1 MSVPLT
7 LKVFKGDAMVARR
20 DYDRDII
27 KIGRLASAHLCL
39 DDDKVSRIHSVIE
52 VAPDGKLS
60 IIDMGSV
67 EGTWVNGKRVNKGTI
82 AFGDEIR
89 VGNTLIRVEDGAG
102 AVAAAAAAAAPMTNG
117 NGSPH
122 AAPVLSAMPA
132 AAAVAAPMAAPAPEP
147 TPAPAAA
154 PALVAAPVVA
164 RAPVA
169 PTPAPAAAPAVV
181 PVSAP
186 ARTPSGLH
194 PRAHPHHDV
203 EDWPH
208 LDSRLR
214 PVRRKGAGALGL
226 ELRFRWGD
234 QILSEQ
240 LLPPTHKGEFTIG
253 TAEGVDLAVGDS
265 KTGKPKFVL
274 ISADGTGGF
283 TLHVTG
289 KMGGEL
295 ERKGRIVTLMQAIES
310 SMATNDGDSYG
321 IALEPDDI
329 ALVDLGGVVV
339 DLCFQPLPQKV
350 AVPLT
355 ERLDW
360 TALNIF
366 LLVFFLAGVLFV
378 AGINRAA
385 SGDEFSDELSGNNAV
400 LTKLLV
406 KPPEMQKNPFLEQLA
421 KQKEKG
427 EAPAAFKGDEG
438 KMGKK
443 DAPNRN
449 ARAAP
454 KAIDPN
460 SKDQARLI
468 AQRIFGGKGNQ
479 GIATLFGR
487 AGLGG
492 SLQAAMGNM
501 TGSTVGDAG
510 GVLGMGLKG
519 GGGGGGGTGNT
530 IGIGAVGTRGVA
542 GGEGKYGTGIGMGK
556 KSSADISITQSD
568 PEVQGSM
575 DPELIRRVVRSHH
588 DQLKYCYDNALT
600 RNPKLTG
607 KVSVKWIIT
616 EAGTVA
622 SSNVVSTSTNTPEL
636 DRCIAGRVLTWVFPK
651 PKGGGV
657 AVVTYPFV
665 FKQAGE

>member
-1 MSVPLT
+1 VSVPLT
-7 LKVFKGDAMVARR
+7 LKVFKGDAMVAAK

-67 EGTWVNGKRVNKGTI
+67 EGTWVNGKRVNKG
-82 AFGDEIR
+82 ALSFGDEIR
-89 VGNTLIRVEDGAG
+89 VGNTLIKVEDGAT
-102 AVAAAAAAAAPMTNG
+102 ARAAAALAAAAQATAPTAPVVHANG
-117 NGSPH
+117 NGLTPAASLAEAARAVAP
-122 AAPVLSAMPA
+122 AVVPTIAPV
-132 AAAVAAPMAAPAPEP
+132 APLATPAAPAPAP
-147 TPAPAAA
+147 RVAPAPA
-154 PALVAAPVVA
+154 PAPVVA

-169 PTPAPAAAPAVV
+169 PRAAAEA
-181 PVSAP
+181 
-186 ARTPSGLH
+186 
-194 PRAHPHHDV
+194 
-203 EDWPH
+203 DWPH

-214 PVRRKGAGALGL
+214 PVRRKGAGPLGL

-234 QILSEQ
+234 QIVAEQ
-240 LLPPTHKGEFTIG
+240 LLGPTHKGEFKIG
-253 TAEGVDLAVGDS
+253 SASGVDFAVGDQRLGAPS
-265 KTGKPKFVL
+265 FAFVT
-274 ISADGTGGF
+274 ADGAGGF
-283 TLHVTG
+283 ILRITG
-289 KMGGEL
+289 QMTGEL
-295 ERKGRIVTLMQAIES
+295 ERKGRIVTLLQAIES
-310 SMATNDGDSYG
+310 GMATREDDAYA
-321 IALEPDDI
+321 ITLEPDDI
-329 ALVDLGGVVV
+329 ALVDVGGVVV
-339 DLCFQPLPQKV
+339 DLCFQPVPQRV
-350 AVPLT
+350 AVPIS

-366 LLVFFLAGVLFV
+366 LLVFFFAGLLVV
-378 AGINRAA
+378 AAVTRAA
-385 SGDEFSDELSGNNAV
+385 SGEDFSDELSGNNAV

-406 KPPEMQKNPFLEQLA
+406 KPPDPQKNPFLEQLA

-438 KMGKK
+438 QMGKK
-443 DAPNRN
+443 NAPNRD
-449 ARAAP
+449 AKASP

-468 AQRIFGGKGNQ
+468 AQRIFGGKGNA
-479 GIATLFGR
+479 GVATLFGR

-492 SLQAAMGNM
+492 SLQAAMGHM

-519 GGGGGGGTGNT
+519 SGGGGGGTGNT

-556 KSSADISITQSD
+556 KASADISITNSD
-568 PEVQGSM
+568 PEVTGSM

-600 RNPKLTG
+600 KNPKLTG
-607 KVSVKWIIT
+607 KVSVRWIIT
-616 EAGTVA
+616 EGGTVA
-622 SSNVVSTSTNTPEL
+622 SSNVVNTTTNTPEL
-636 DRCIAGRVLTWVFPK
+636 DRCIAGRVLTWIFPK

>member
-1 MSVPLT
+1 VPLT
-7 LKVFKGDAMVARR
+7 LKVFKGEAMVAAK

-52 VAPDGKLS
+52 VAPDGKLW
-60 IIDMGSV
+60 IIDLSG
-67 EGTWVNGKRVNKGTI
+67 EGTFVNGKKVNKG
-82 AFGDEIR
+82 ALSFGDEIR
-89 VGNTLIRVEDGAG
+89 VGNTLIKVEDGTTAR
-102 AVAAAAAAAAPMTNG
+102 AAAALVAAAQAPVPAAAPVHTNG
-117 NGSPH
+117 NT
-122 AAPVLSAMPA
+122 LTPA
-132 AAAVAAPMAAPAPEP
+132 ATLAEAARAVPPAAVAPTIAPVAPVAAPAAPAP
-147 TPAPAAA
+147 APAARVTA
-154 PALVAAPVVA
+154 PAPVVA

-169 PTPAPAAAPAVV
+169 PRAAPEA
-181 PVSAP
+181 
-186 ARTPSGLH
+186 
-194 PRAHPHHDV
+194 
-203 EDWPH
+203 DWPR

-214 PVRRKGAGALGL
+214 PVRRKGAGPLGL

-234 QILSEQ
+234 QIVAEQ
-240 LLPPTHKGEFTIG
+240 LLGPKHKGEFKIG
-253 TAEGVDLAVGDS
+253 SAAGVDFAVGDQKLGAPS
-265 KTGKPKFVL
+265 FALVT
-274 ISADGTGGF
+274 ADGAGGF
-283 TLHVTG
+283 TLRITG
-289 KMGGEL
+289 QMSGEL
-295 ERKGRIVTLMQAIES
+295 ERKGRIVTLVQAIES
-310 SMATNDGDSYG
+310 GMVVRDDDAYS

-329 ALVDLGGVVV
+329 ALVDVGGVLV
-339 DLCFQPLPQKV
+339 DLCFQPVPQRV
-350 AVPLT
+350 WVPIT

-366 LLVFFLAGVLFV
+366 LLVFFFAGLLVV
-378 AGINRAA
+378 AAVTRAA
-385 SGDEFSDELSGNNAV
+385 SGEEFTDELSGNTAV

-406 KPPEMQKNPFLEQLA
+406 KPPDPQKNPFLEQLA

-438 KMGKK
+438 QMGKK
-443 DAPNRN
+443 NAPNRD
-449 ARAAP
+449 AKASP

-468 AQRIFGGKGNQ
+468 AQRIFGGKGNA

-492 SLQAAMGNM
+492 SLQAAMGHM

-519 GGGGGGGTGNT
+519 SGGGGGGTGNT

-556 KSSADISITQSD
+556 KASADISITNSD
-568 PEVQGSM
+568 PEVTGSM

-600 RNPKLTG
+600 KNPKLTG
-607 KVSVKWIIT
+607 KVSVRWIIT
-616 EAGTVA
+616 EGGTVA
-622 SSNVVSTSTNTPEL
+622 SSNVVNSTTNTPEL
-636 DRCIAGRVLTWVFPK
+636 DRCIAGRVLTWIFPK

>member
-1 MSVPLT
+1 VSVPLT
-7 LKVFKGDAMVARR
+7 LKVFKGEAMVVAK

-27 KIGRLASAHLCL
+27 KIGRLATAHLCL

-52 VAPDGKLS
+52 VTPEGKLF
-60 IIDMGSV
+60 IIDVGGT
-67 EGTWVNGKRVNKGTI
+67 GTWVNGKKVTKGALT
-82 AFGDEIR
+82 FGDEIR
-89 VGNTLIRVEDGAG
+89 IGNTLIKVEDGAT
-102 AVAAAAAAAAPMTNG
+102 AKAASDLASAAQASVQVPVVHTNG
-117 NGSPH
+117 NG
-122 AAPVLSAMPA
+122 LSAA
-132 AAAVAAPMAAPAPEP
+132 ATLSGAARVVPVAAVAQPSPQPASVVP
-147 TPAPAAA
+147 TASPVP
-154 PALVAAPVVA
+154 APVVA
-164 RAPVA
+164 RAPLTVA
-169 PTPAPAAAPAVV
+169 AKPAAAE
-181 PVSAP
+181 
-186 ARTPSGLH
+186 R
-194 PRAHPHHDV
+194 
-203 EDWPH
+203 DWPG

-234 QILSEQ
+234 QIVAEH
-240 LLPPTHKGEFTIG
+240 LLGPKHKGEFKVG
-253 TAEGVDLAVGDS
+253 SAAGVDFVVGDQ
-265 KTGKPKFVL
+265 KLGVPAFTLV
-274 ISADGTGGF
+274 SADGTGGF
-283 TLHVTG
+283 VLRFTG
-289 KMGGEL
+289 QMGGEI
-295 ERKGRIVTLMQAIES
+295 ERKGRIVTLLQAIES
-310 SMATNDGDSYG
+310 GLATREDEAYS
-321 IALEPDDI
+321 ISLEPDDI

-339 DLCFQPLPQKV
+339 DLCFQPVPQAV

-378 AGINRAA
+378 TAVTRSA
-385 SGDEFSDELSGNNAV
+385 SGEEFTDELSGNTAV

-438 KMGKK
+438 QLGKK
-443 DAPNRN
+443 NAPNRD
-449 ARAAP
+449 ARASP

-468 AQRIFGGKGNQ
+468 AQRIFGGKGNA
-479 GIATLFGR
+479 GISVTFGR

-492 SLQAAMGNM
+492 TLQAAMGHM
-501 TGSTVGDAG
+501 TGSTIGDAG

-519 GGGGGGGTGNT
+519 SGGGGGGTGNT

-556 KSSADISITQSD
+556 KASAEISITNSD
-568 PEVQGSM
+568 PVVEGTM
-575 DPELIRRVVRSHH
+575 DPELIRRVVHSHL

-600 RNPKLTG
+600 KNPKLTG
-607 KVSVKWIIT
+607 KV
-616 EAGTVA
+616 GTVA
-622 SSNVVSTSTNTPEL
+622 ESHVASTTTNTPEL
-636 DRCIAGRVLTWVFPK
+636 DRCIAGRVLTWIFPK
-651 PKGGGV
+651 PKGGGM

-665 FKQAGE
+665 FKPAGE

>member
-7 LKVFKGDAMVARR
+7 LKVFKGEAMVAAK

-27 KIGRLASAHLCL
+27 KIGRLATAHLCL

-52 VAPDGKLS
+52 VSPDGKLS

-67 EGTWVNGKRVNKGTI
+67 EGTWVNGKKVSKGTLT
-82 AFGDEIR
+82 FGDEIR
-89 VGNTLIRVEDGAG
+89 VGNTLIRVEDGAT
-102 AVAAAAAAAAPMTNG
+102 ARAAA
-117 NGSPH
+117 
-122 AAPVLSAMPA
+122 
-132 AAAVAAPMAAPAPEP
+132 
-147 TPAPAAA
+147 
-154 PALVAAPVVA
+154 ALVAAQAPVPAAVPGHTNGNAVSAAAARALPVA
-164 RAPVA
+164 AVAPAIAPVA
-169 PTPAPAAAPAVV
+169 PVPASAPVAV

-186 ARTPSGLH
+186 AAQTPATRIPAPAPATARAQVP
-194 PRAHPHHDV
+194 PRPQAA
-203 EDWPH
+203 ERDWPG
-208 LDSRLR
+208 LDARLR
-214 PVRRKGAGALGL
+214 PIRRKGAGPLGL

-234 QILSEQ
+234 QIVAER
-240 LLPPTHKGEFTIG
+240 LLGPKHKGEFKIG
-253 TAEGVDLAVGDS
+253 SAAGVDFSVGDQKLGAPS
-265 KTGKPKFVL
+265 FSLV
-274 ISADGTGGF
+274 SADGTGGF

-289 KMGGEL
+289 QMAGEL
-295 ERKGRIVTLMQAIES
+295 ERKGRIVTLLQAIES
-310 SMATNDGDSYG
+310 GLATPEGDGYA

-329 ALVDLGGVVV
+329 ALVEVGGVVV
-339 DLCFQPLPQKV
+339 DLCFQPVPQRV
-350 AVPLT
+350 AVPIT

-366 LLVFFLAGVLFV
+366 LLVFFFAGLLVV
-378 AGINRAA
+378 AAVTRAA
-385 SGDEFSDELSGNNAV
+385 SGEEFTDELSGNTAV

-406 KPPEMQKNPFLEQLA
+406 KPPEAQKNPFLEQLA
-421 KQKEKG
+421 KSKEKG

-438 KMGKK
+438 KMGKR

-449 ARAAP
+449 ARASP

-468 AQRIFGGKGNQ
+468 AQRIFGGKGNA
-479 GIATLFGR
+479 GTAIIFGR

-519 GGGGGGGTGNT
+519 SGGGGGGTGNT

-542 GGEGKYGTGIGMGK
+542 GGEGKYGSGIGMGK
-556 KSSADISITQSD
+556 KASADISITNSD
-568 PEVQGSM
+568 PEVTGSM

-607 KVSVKWIIT
+607 KVSVRWIIT

-622 SSNVVSTSTNTPEL
+622 SSNVVNTTTNTPEL
-636 DRCIAGRVLTWVFPK
+636 DRCIAGRVLTWIFPK

>member
-1 MSVPLT
+1 VPLT
-7 LKVFKGDAMVARR
+7 LKVFKGDAMVAAK

-52 VAPDGKLS
+52 IAPDGKLS

-67 EGTWVNGKRVNKGTI
+67 EGTFVNGKRVNKGSLT
-82 AFGDEIR
+82 FGDEIR
-89 VGNTLIRVEDGAG
+89 VGNTLIKVEDGA
-102 AVAAAAAAAAPMTNG
+102 AARAAAALAATAAQAPVPSIAPVHTNGNAVSAAAALSEAVRSAPVVAAVPT
-117 NGSPH
+117 PAPV
-122 AAPVLSAMPA
+122 AAPV
-132 AAAVAAPMAAPAPEP
+132 VAPAP
-147 TPAPAAA
+147 TPAPAPA
-154 PALVAAPVVA
+154 PVVVA

-169 PTPAPAAAPAVV
+169 PRPAASEEEWPRLD
-181 PVSAP
+181 
-186 ARTPSGLH
+186 AR
-194 PRAHPHHDV
+194 A
-203 EDWPH
+203 
-208 LDSRLR
+208 R
-214 PVRRKGAGALGL
+214 PVRRKGAGPLGL

-234 QILSEQ
+234 QILAEQ
-240 LLPPTHKGEFTIG
+240 LLGPTHKGEFKIG
-253 TAEGVDLAVGDS
+253 SAAGVDFVVGDQRLS
-265 KTGKPKFVL
+265 SPSFVL
-274 ISADGTGGF
+274 VTADGSGGF
-283 TLHVTG
+283 TLRITG
-289 KMGGEL
+289 QMTGEL

-310 SMATNDGDSYG
+310 GMATREDEAYS
-321 IALEPDDI
+321 IALEPDDV
-329 ALVDLGGVVV
+329 ALVDVGGVVV
-339 DLCFQPLPQKV
+339 DLCFQPVPQKV

-366 LLVFFLAGVLFV
+366 LLVFFFAGLLVV
-378 AGINRAA
+378 AAVTRAA
-385 SGDEFSDELSGNNAV
+385 SGEEFTDELSGNNAV

-406 KPPEMQKNPFLEQLA
+406 KPPEMQKNPFIEQLNKA
-421 KQKEKG
+421 KEKG
-427 EAPAAFKGDEG
+427 EAPAAFQGTEG
-438 KMGKK
+438 QMGKK
-443 DAPNRN
+443 NAPNRD
-449 ARAAP
+449 AKAAP

-468 AQRIFGGKGNQ
+468 AQRIFGGKGNA

-492 SLQAAMGNM
+492 NLQAAMGHM

-519 GGGGGGGTGNT
+519 SGGGGGGTGNT

-556 KSSADISITQSD
+556 KASADISITNSD
-568 PEVQGSM
+568 PEVTGSM

-600 RNPKLTG
+600 KNPKLTG
-607 KVSVKWIIT
+607 KVSVRWIIT
-616 EAGTVA
+616 EGGTVA
-622 SSNVVSTSTNTPEL
+622 SSNVVNTTTNTPEL
-636 DRCIAGRVLTWVFPK
+636 DRCIAGRVLTWIFPK

>member
-7 LKVFKGDAMVARR
+7 LKVFKGEAMVAAK

-67 EGTWVNGKRVNKGTI
+67 EGTWVNGKRVNKG
-82 AFGDEIR
+82 ALSFGDEIR
-89 VGNTLIRVEDGAG
+89 VGNTLIRIEDGAT
-102 AVAAAAAAAAPMTNG
+102 ARAAAALSATAQVPVPVVAPVHTNG
-117 NGSPH
+117 NTVSPS
-122 AAPVLSAMPA
+122 AALAEAARAVPLTSVAPVIAPVVAPA
-132 AAAVAAPMAAPAPEP
+132 PTPAPVNLGSVAPVAAPAP
-147 TPAPAAA
+147 A
-154 PALVAAPVVA
+154 VARAPVVA
-164 RAPVA
+164 RAP
-169 PTPAPAAAPAVV
+169 AA
-181 PVSAP
+181 S
-186 ARTPSGLH
+186 
-194 PRAHPHHDV
+194 D
-203 EDWPH
+203 DWPH
-208 LDSRLR
+208 LDARLR
-214 PVRRKGAGALGL
+214 PVRRKGAGPLGL

-234 QILSEQ
+234 QIVAEQ
-240 LLPPTHKGEFTIG
+240 LLGPKHKGEFKIG
-253 TAEGVDLAVGDS
+253 SAAGVDFAIGDQRLGGPS
-265 KTGKPKFVL
+265 FALVT
-274 ISADGTGGF
+274 ADGAGGF
-283 TLHVTG
+283 TLRITG
-289 KMGGEL
+289 QMTGEL
-295 ERKGRIVTLMQAIES
+295 ERKGRIVSLMQAIES
-310 SMATNDGDSYG
+310 GLATREDDAYA
-321 IALEPDDI
+321 ITLEPDDI
-329 ALVDLGGVVV
+329 ALVDVGGVVV
-339 DLCFQPLPQKV
+339 DLCFQPVPQKV
-350 AVPLT
+350 AVPIS

-366 LLVFFLAGVLFV
+366 LLVFFFAGLLVV
-378 AGINRAA
+378 AAVTRAA
-385 SGDEFSDELSGNNAV
+385 SGEEFTDELSGNNAV

-406 KPPEMQKNPFLEQLA
+406 KPPEMQKNPFIEQLN

-427 EAPAAFKGDEG
+427 EAPAAFQGTEG
-438 KMGKK
+438 QMGKK
-443 DAPNRN
+443 NAPQRDAK
-449 ARAAP
+449 AAP

-468 AQRIFGGKGNQ
+468 AQRIFGGKGNA

-492 SLQAAMGNM
+492 NLQAAMGHM

-510 GVLGMGLKG
+510 GVLGMGVKG
-519 GGGGGGGTGNT
+519 SGGGGGGTGNT

-556 KSSADISITQSD
+556 KSSADISITNSD

-607 KVSVKWIIT
+607 KVSVRWIIR
-616 EAGTVA
+616 EDGTVA
-622 SSNVVSTSTNTPEL
+622 SSNVQTTTTGTPDL
-636 DRCIAGRVLTWVFPK
+636 DKCIAGRVLTWIFPK

>member
-1 MSVPLT
+1 VSVPLT
-7 LKVFKGDAMVARR
+7 LKVFKGEAMVAAK

-52 VAPDGKLS
+52 VAPDGRLS

-67 EGTWVNGKRVNKGTI
+67 EGTWVNGKRVNKG
-82 AFGDEIR
+82 ALSFGDEIR
-89 VGNTLIRVEDGAG
+89 VGGTLIKIEDGA
-102 AVAAAAAAAAPMTNG
+102 AARAAAAISAAAQVALPPAAPVHTNG
-117 NGSPH
+117 NSVSPSAALAEAVRAVPLSV
-122 AAPVLSAMPA
+122 AAPVARPA
-132 AAAVAAPMAAPAPEP
+132 PVAAPAPVP
-147 TPAPAAA
+147 TAPVAAH
-154 PALVAAPVVA
+154 APVVA
-164 RAPVA
+164 RAAVA
-169 PTPAPAAAPAVV
+169 AHGAV
-181 PVSAP
+181 A
-186 ARTPSGLH
+186 
-194 PRAHPHHDV
+194 

-208 LDSRLR
+208 LDARLR
-214 PVRRKGAGALGL
+214 PVRRKGAGPLGL

-234 QILSEQ
+234 QIVAEQ
-240 LLPPTHKGEFTIG
+240 LLGPKHKGDLKIG
-253 TAEGVDLAVGDS
+253 SGPGVDFALGDQRLGAPS
-265 KTGKPKFVL
+265 FTLV
-274 ISADGTGGF
+274 SADGAGGF
-283 TLHVTG
+283 VLRITG
-289 KMGGEL
+289 QMTGEL
-295 ERKGRIVTLMQAIES
+295 ERKGRIVSLVQAIES
-310 SMATNDGDSYG
+310 GLATRDDDAYG
-321 IALEPDDI
+321 IALEPDDV
-329 ALVDLGGVVV
+329 ALVDVGGVVV
-339 DLCFQPLPQKV
+339 DLCFQPVPQKV
-350 AVPLT
+350 VVPIS

-366 LLVFFLAGVLFV
+366 LLVFFFAGLLVV
-378 AGINRAA
+378 AAITRAA
-385 SGDEFSDELSGNNAV
+385 SGDEFTDELSGNNAV

-406 KPPEMQKNPFLEQLA
+406 KPPEMQKNPFIEQLN

-427 EAPAAFKGDEG
+427 EAPAAFQGTEG
-438 KMGKK
+438 QMGKK
-443 DAPNRN
+443 NAPNRD
-449 ARAAP
+449 AKASP

-468 AQRIFGGKGNQ
+468 AQKIFGGKGNA

-492 SLQAAMGNM
+492 SLTAAMGHM

-510 GVLGMGLKG
+510 GVLGMGVKG
-519 GGGGGGGTGNT
+519 SGGGGGGTGNT

-556 KSSADISITQSD
+556 KASADISITQSD
-568 PEVQGSM
+568 PEVTGSM

-600 RNPKLTG
+600 KNPKLTG
-607 KVSVKWIIT
+607 KVSVRWIIR
-616 EAGTVA
+616 EDGTVA
-622 SSNVVSTSTNTPEL
+622 SSNVVSSTSGTPEL
-636 DRCIAGRVLTWVFPK
+636 DHCISGRVLLWIFPK

>member
-7 LKVFKGDAMVARR
+7 LKVFKGEAMVAAK

-27 KIGRLASAHLCL
+27 KIGRLATAHLCL

-67 EGTWVNGKRVNKGTI
+67 EGTWVNGKKINKGPLS
-82 AFGDEIR
+82 FGDEIR
-89 VGNTLIRVEDGAG
+89 VGNTLIKVEDGAT
-102 AVAAAAAAAAPMTNG
+102 ARAAAALAATAAQAPAPVVAPVHTNGNAGSAAAALSEAARSLPI
-117 NGSPH
+117 
-122 AAPVLSAMPA
+122 APV
-132 AAAVAAPMAAPAPEP
+132 APAV
-147 TPAPAAA
+147 APAAA
-154 PALVAAPVVA
+154 PVVAPVPAPVPAPVVA
-164 RAPVA
+164 RAPLA
-169 PTPAPAAAPAVV
+169 PRP
-181 PVSAP
+181 SA
-186 ARTPSGLH
+186 H
-194 PRAHPHHDV
+194 EEEWPR
-203 EDWPH
+203 
-208 LDSRLR
+208 LDSRAR
-214 PVRRKGAGALGL
+214 PVRRKGAGPLGL

-234 QILSEQ
+234 QILAEH
-240 LLPPTHKGEFTIG
+240 LLGPKHKGEFKIG
-253 TAEGVDLAVGDS
+253 SAAGVDFIVGDQRLGGPS
-265 KTGKPKFVL
+265 FALVT
-274 ISADGTGGF
+274 ADGAGGF
-283 TLHVTG
+283 TLRITG
-289 KMGGEL
+289 QMTGEL

-310 SMATNDGDSYG
+310 GMASREDDAYAIT
-321 IALEPDDI
+321 LEPDDV
-329 ALVDLGGVVV
+329 ALVDVGGVVV
-339 DLCFQPLPQKV
+339 DLCFQPVPPKV
-350 AVPLT
+350 LVPIT

-366 LLVFFLAGVLFV
+366 LLVFFFAGLLVV
-378 AGINRAA
+378 AAVTRAA
-385 SGDEFSDELSGNNAV
+385 SGEEFTDELSGNTAV

-406 KPPEMQKNPFLEQLA
+406 KPPEMQKNPFIEQLNKA
-421 KQKEKG
+421 KERG
-427 EAPAAFKGDEG
+427 EAPAAFQGTEG
-438 KMGKK
+438 QMGKK
-443 DAPNRN
+443 NAPNRD
-449 ARAAP
+449 AKASP

-468 AQRIFGGKGNQ
+468 AQRIFGGKGNA

-492 SLQAAMGNM
+492 SLQAAMGHM

-519 GGGGGGGTGNT
+519 SGGGGGGTGNT

-556 KSSADISITQSD
+556 KASADISITNSD
-568 PEVQGSM
+568 PEVTGSM

-600 RNPKLTG
+600 KNPKLTG
-607 KVSVKWIIT
+607 KVSVRWIIT
-616 EAGTVA
+616 EGGTVA
-622 SSNVVSTSTNTPEL
+622 SSNVVSSTTNTPDL

>member
-1 MSVPLT
+1 VSVPLT
-7 LKVFKGDAMVARR
+7 LKVFKGDAMVAAK

-67 EGTWVNGKRVNKGTI
+67 EGTFVNGKRVNKGSLT
-82 AFGDEIR
+82 FGDEIR
-89 VGNTLIRVEDGAG
+89 VGNTLIKVEDGAS
-102 AVAAAAAAAAPMTNG
+102 ARAAAALAATAAQAPAPAIAPVHTNGNAVSAAAAL
-117 NGSPH
+117 SE
-122 AAPVLSAMPA
+122 AVRSAPV
-132 AAAVAAPMAAPAPEP
+132 VAPVP
-147 TPAPAAA
+147 TPAP
-154 PALVAAPVVA
+154 VAAPVVAAVPTPAPVAAPVVVA

-169 PTPAPAAAPAVV
+169 APRPAAREEEWPRLD
-181 PVSAP
+181 
-186 ARTPSGLH
+186 AR
-194 PRAHPHHDV
+194 A
-203 EDWPH
+203 
-208 LDSRLR
+208 R
-214 PVRRKGAGALGL
+214 PVRRKGAGPLGL

-234 QILSEQ
+234 QILAEQ
-240 LLPPTHKGEFTIG
+240 LLGPKHKGEFKIG
-253 TAEGVDLAVGDS
+253 SAAGVDFIVGDQRLS
-265 KTGKPKFVL
+265 SPSFALVT
-274 ISADGTGGF
+274 ADGNGGF
-283 TLHVTG
+283 TLRITG
-289 KMGGEL
+289 QMTGEL

-310 SMATNDGDSYG
+310 GMATREDEAYS
-321 IALEPDDI
+321 IALEPDDV
-329 ALVDLGGVVV
+329 ALVDVGGVVV
-339 DLCFQPLPQKV
+339 DLCFQPVPQKV
-350 AVPLT
+350 AVPLA

-366 LLVFFLAGVLFV
+366 LLVFFFAGLLVV
-378 AGINRAA
+378 AAVTRAA
-385 SGDEFSDELSGNNAV
+385 SGEEFTDELSGNNAV

-406 KPPEMQKNPFLEQLA
+406 KPPEMQKNPFIEQLNKA
-421 KQKEKG
+421 KEKG
-427 EAPAAFKGDEG
+427 EAPAAFQGTEG
-438 KMGKK
+438 QMGKK
-443 DAPNRN
+443 NAPNRD
-449 ARAAP
+449 AKAAP

-468 AQRIFGGKGNQ
+468 AQRIFGGKGNA

-487 AGLGG
+487 QGLGG
-492 SLQAAMGNM
+492 SLQAAMGHM

-519 GGGGGGGTGNT
+519 SGGGGGGTGNT

-556 KSSADISITQSD
+556 KASADISITNSD
-568 PEVQGSM
+568 PEVNGSI

-600 RNPKLTG
+600 KNPKLTG
-607 KVSVKWIIT
+607 KVSVRWIIT
-616 EAGTVA
+616 EGGTVA
-622 SSNVVSTSTNTPEL
+622 SSNVVNTTTNTPDL
-636 DRCIAGRVLTWVFPK
+636 DRCIAGRVLTWIFPK

>member
-1 MSVPLT
+1 VPLT
-7 LKVFKGDAMVARR
+7 LKVFKGEAMVAAK

-67 EGTWVNGKRVNKGTI
+67 EGTWVNGKRINKG
-82 AFGDEIR
+82 ALSFGDEIR
-89 VGNTLIRVEDGAG
+89 VGNTLIKVEDGAT
-102 AVAAAAAAAAPMTNG
+102 ARAAAALAAVAQAPVQAAPVVHTNG
-117 NGSPH
+117 NG
-122 AAPVLSAMPA
+122 LTPA
-132 AAAVAAPMAAPAPEP
+132 ATLAEAARTAAPAVAP
-147 TPAPAAA
+147 TIAPVAPLAAPAAA
-154 PALVAAPVVA
+154 PAPRAAPAPAPAPVVA

-169 PTPAPAAAPAVV
+169 PRAAAA
-181 PVSAP
+181 AE
-186 ARTPSGLH
+186 A
-194 PRAHPHHDV
+194 
-203 EDWPH
+203 DWPH

-214 PVRRKGAGALGL
+214 PVRRKGAGPLGL

-234 QILSEQ
+234 QIVAEQ
-240 LLPPTHKGEFTIG
+240 LLGPTHKGEFKIG
-253 TAEGVDLAVGDS
+253 SAAGVDFVVGDQRLGAPS
-265 KTGKPKFVL
+265 FAFVT
-274 ISADGTGGF
+274 ADGAGGF
-283 TLHVTG
+283 TLRITG
-289 KMGGEL
+289 QMTGEL
-295 ERKGRIVTLMQAIES
+295 ERKGRIVTLLQAIES
-310 SMATNDGDSYG
+310 GMASREDDAYSIT
-321 IALEPDDI
+321 LEPDDI
-329 ALVDLGGVVV
+329 ALVDVGGVVV
-339 DLCFQPLPQKV
+339 DLCFQPVPQRV
-350 AVPLT
+350 AVPIS

-366 LLVFFLAGVLFV
+366 LLVFFFAGLLVV
-378 AGINRAA
+378 AAVTRAA
-385 SGDEFSDELSGNNAV
+385 SGEDFSDELSGNNAV

-406 KPPEMQKNPFLEQLA
+406 KPPDPQKNPFLEQLA

-438 KMGKK
+438 QMGKK
-443 DAPNRN
+443 NAPNRD
-449 ARAAP
+449 AKASP

-468 AQRIFGGKGNQ
+468 AQRIFGGKGNA
-479 GIATLFGR
+479 GVATLFGR

-492 SLQAAMGNM
+492 SLQAAMGHM

-519 GGGGGGGTGNT
+519 SGGGGGGTGNT

-556 KSSADISITQSD
+556 KASADISITNSD
-568 PEVQGSM
+568 PEVTGSM

-600 RNPKLTG
+600 KNPKLTG
-607 KVSVKWIIT
+607 KVSVRWIIT
-616 EAGTVA
+616 EGGTVA
-622 SSNVVSTSTNTPEL
+622 SSNVVNTTTNTPEL
-636 DRCIAGRVLTWVFPK
+636 DRCIAGRVLTWIFPK

>member
-1 MSVPLT
+1 VPLT
-7 LKVFKGDAMVARR
+7 LKVFKGDAMVAAK

-67 EGTWVNGKRVNKGTI
+67 EGTWVNGRRVNKGVLS
-82 AFGDEIR
+82 FGDEIR
-89 VGNTLIRVEDGAG
+89 VGNTLIKVEDGATARAAAEL
-102 AVAAAAAAAAPMTNG
+102 AVAAQVPVSAPAPVHTNG
-117 NGSPH
+117 NALSP
-122 AAPVLSAMPA
+122 AAVLSEA
-132 AAAVAAPMAAPAPEP
+132 ARAVPMASVEPPIALP
-147 TPAPAAA
+147 TPAPAIAPVVAPVARAPQA
-154 PALVAAPVVA
+154 PAPAPVVA
-164 RAPVA
+164 RAPVVSR
-169 PTPAPAAAPAVV
+169 PAVPAAAWPRLD
-181 PVSAP
+181 
-186 ARTPSGLH
+186 AR
-194 PRAHPHHDV
+194 A
-203 EDWPH
+203 
-208 LDSRLR
+208 R
-214 PVRRKGAGALGL
+214 PVRRKGAGPLGL

-240 LLPPTHKGEFTIG
+240 LLGPKHKGDFKIG
-253 TAEGVDLAVGDS
+253 SAAGVDFTVGDQRLGAPS
-265 KTGKPKFVL
+265 FVL
-274 ISADGTGGF
+274 VSADGAGGF
-283 TLHVTG
+283 TLRITG
-289 KMGGEL
+289 QMTGEL
-295 ERKGRIVTLMQAIES
+295 ERKGRIVTLLQAIES
-310 SMATNDGDSYG
+310 GMATREDDAYS
-321 IALEPDDI
+321 IALEPDDV
-329 ALVDLGGVVV
+329 ALVDVGGVVV
-339 DLCFQPLPQKV
+339 DLCFQPVPPKV
-350 AVPLT
+350 LVPLS

-366 LLVFFLAGVLFV
+366 LLVFFFAGLMVV
-378 AGINRAA
+378 AAITRAA
-385 SGDEFSDELSGNNAV
+385 SGDEFTDELSGNTAV

-406 KPPEMQKNPFLEQLA
+406 KPPEMQKNPFIEQLNRA
-421 KQKEKG
+421 KEKG
-427 EAPAAFKGDEG
+427 EAPAAFQGTEG
-438 KMGKK
+438 QMGKK
-443 DAPNRN
+443 NAPNRD
-449 ARAAP
+449 AKASP

-468 AQRIFGGKGNQ
+468 AQRIFGGKGNA

-492 SLQAAMGNM
+492 SLQAAMGHM

-519 GGGGGGGTGNT
+519 SGGGGGGTGNT

-568 PEVQGSM
+568 PEVTGSM

-600 RNPKLTG
+600 KNPKLTG
-607 KVSVKWIIT
+607 KVSVRWIIT

-622 SSNVVSTSTNTPEL
+622 SSNVVNSTTNTPDL
-636 DRCIAGRVLTWVFPK
+636 DRCIAGRVLTWIFPK

>member
-1 MSVPLT
+1 VSVPLT
-7 LKVFKGDAMVARR
+7 LKVFKGDAMVAAK

-67 EGTWVNGKRVNKGTI
+67 EGTWVNGKKVSKGSLT
-82 AFGDEIR
+82 FGDEIR
-89 VGNTLIRVEDGAG
+89 VGNTLIKVEDGA
-102 AVAAAAAAAAPMTNG
+102 AARAAAALAATAAQ
-117 NGSPH
+117 
-122 AAPVLSAMPA
+122 APV
-132 AAAVAAPMAAPAPEP
+132 PMAAPVHANGNALSAAAALAEAARVVPVVPAAPVVASVP

-154 PALVAAPVVA
+154 PVAAPTPAPAPVVA
-164 RAPVA
+164 RAAVA
-169 PTPAPAAAPAVV
+169 PRPAAA
-181 PVSAP
+181 
-186 ARTPSGLH
+186 
-194 PRAHPHHDV
+194 V
-203 EDWPH
+203 EDWPR
-208 LDSRLR
+208 LDSRAR
-214 PVRRKGAGALGL
+214 PVRRKGAGPLGL

-234 QILSEQ
+234 LILAEY
-240 LLPPTHKGEFTIG
+240 LLGPAHKGDFKIG
-253 TAEGVDLAVGDS
+253 SAAGVDFSSGDQRLGGRS
-265 KTGKPKFVL
+265 FTLV
-274 ISADGTGGF
+274 SADGAGGF
-283 TLHVTG
+283 TLRITG
-289 KMGGEL
+289 QMTGEL

-310 SMATNDGDSYG
+310 GMASREDDAYAIT
-321 IALEPDDI
+321 LEPDDI

-339 DLCFQPLPQKV
+339 DLCFQPVPQKV
-350 AVPLT
+350 AVPIT

-366 LLVFFLAGVLFV
+366 LLVFFFAGLLVV
-378 AGINRAA
+378 AAVTRLA
-385 SGDEFSDELSGNNAV
+385 SGDEFTDELSGNNAV

-406 KPPEMQKNPFLEQLA
+406 KPPDPQKNPFLEQLA
-421 KQKEKG
+421 KSKEKG
-427 EAPAAFKGDEG
+427 EAPAAFQGTEG
-438 KMGKK
+438 QMGRKN
-443 DAPNRN
+443 APNRD
-449 ARAAP
+449 AKASP

-468 AQRIFGGKGNQ
+468 AQRIFGGKGNA

-492 SLQAAMGNM
+492 SLQAAMGHM

-519 GGGGGGGTGNT
+519 SGGGGGGTGNT

-556 KSSADISITQSD
+556 KASADISITNSD
-568 PEVQGSM
+568 PEVTGSM

-600 RNPKLTG
+600 KNPKLTG
-607 KVSVKWIIT
+607 KVSVRWIIT
-616 EAGTVA
+616 EGGTVA
-622 SSNVVSTSTNTPEL
+622 SSNVVNSTTNTREL
-636 DRCIAGRVLTWVFPK
+636 DQCIAGRVLTWIFPK

>member
-1 MSVPLT
+1 VPVPLT
-7 LKVFKGDAMVARR
+7 LKVFKGDALVATR

-67 EGTWVNGKRVNKGTI
+67 EGTWVNGRRVNKGVI
-82 AFGDEIR
+82 AIGDEIR
-89 VGNTLIRVEDGAG
+89 LGNTVIKVETGTRRAAADL
-102 AVAAAAAAAAPMTNG
+102 AAAAVSAPVPVTNG
-117 NGSPH
+117 NPALSPAAVLSEAARAVPMQSLS
-122 AAPVLSAMPA
+122 AAPVLA
-132 AAAVAAPMAAPAPEP
+132 P
-147 TPAPAAA
+147 TPTPSSAPTSVPVPVVSA
-154 PALVAAPVVA
+154 PVAAPVDL
-164 RAPVA
+164 R
-169 PTPAPAAAPAVV
+169 PATHHVLAHAAQ
-181 PVSAP
+181 
-186 ARTPSGLH
+186 
-194 PRAHPHHDV
+194 PHR
-203 EDWPH
+203 DWPG
-208 LDSRLR
+208 LDSRMR
-214 PVRRKGAGALGL
+214 PVRRKGAGPLGL

-234 QILSEQ
+234 QIIAEQ
-240 LLPPTHKGEFTIG
+240 LLGPEHKGAFTIG
-253 TAEGVDLAVGDS
+253 SAPGVDFAVGDQ
-265 KTGKPKFVL
+265 KLDTPRFTLVTG
-274 ISADGTGGF
+274 DGTGGF
-283 TLHVTG
+283 SLNVTG
-289 KMGGEL
+289 KMSGEL
-295 ERKGRIVTLMQAIES
+295 ERKGRILTLVQAIQSGVAGHDGES
-310 SMATNDGDSYG
+310 YS
-321 IALEPDDI
+321 IALDPDDI

-339 DLCFQPLPQKV
+339 DLCFQPMPARV
-350 AVPLT
+350 AVPIT

-366 LLVFFLAGVLFV
+366 LLVFFLAGILFV
-378 AGINRAA
+378 AGVNRAA
-385 SGDEFSDELSGNNAV
+385 SGEDFADELSGNTAV

-406 KPPEMQKNPFLEQLA
+406 KPPEMQKNPFLEALA
-421 KQKEKG
+421 KSKEKG
-427 EAPAAFKGDEG
+427 EAPAAFKGEEG
-438 KMGKK
+438 KMGKR

-501 TGSTVGDAG
+501 TGATVGDAG
-510 GVLGMGLKG
+510 GVLGMGVRG
-519 GGGGGGGTGNT
+519 SGGGGGGTGNT

-556 KSSADISITQSD
+556 KSSADIAITNSD
-568 PEVQGSM
+568 PEVTGSM

-607 KVSVKWIIT
+607 KVAVRWIIT

-622 SSNVVSTSTNTPEL
+622 SSNVVSSSTGTPEL
-636 DRCIAGRVLTWVFPK
+636 DKCIAGRVLTWVFPK